1 MNNKIIKGDYGS
13 IKVDDKGNVVSF
25 ERGATLQGFVYK
37 NLDEFKPSGGVC
49 YIPELSDT
57 MYTYDD
63 FMDICDKDYGAAIT
77 VFDVVDWQHVET
89 AYDEMKESEDI

>member
-13 IKVDDKGNVVSF
+13 ITVDAKGNVVSF

-37 NLDEFKPSGGVC
+37 NLDEFKQGGEVC

-63 FMDICDKDYGAAIT
+63 FMDICKDYDTAIT
-77 VFDVVDWQHVET
+77 VFDMVDWQHVET
-89 AYDEMKESEDI
+89 AYDEIKECEEI

>member
-1 MNNKIIKGDYGS
+1 MSNKVIKGDYGS
-13 IKVDDKGNVVSF
+13 ITVDKKGNVVSF

-37 NLDEFKPSGGVC
+37 NMNEFKPCGGVC

-63 FMDICDKDYGAAIT
+63 FMYICKDYDTAIT
-77 VFDVVDWQHVET
+77 VFDMVDWQHVET
-89 AYDEMKESEDI
+89 AYDEFKECEEI